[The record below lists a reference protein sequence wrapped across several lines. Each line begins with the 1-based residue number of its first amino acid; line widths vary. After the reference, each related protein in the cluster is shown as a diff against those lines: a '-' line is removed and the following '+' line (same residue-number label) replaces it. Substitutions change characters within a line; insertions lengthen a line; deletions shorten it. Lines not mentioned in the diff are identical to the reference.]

1 MKITLKLYASLAS
14 CLPAEA
20 VKNQAEIT
28 VKPDATVREVL
39 DAHNVPFDRC
49 HLILINGVFSP
60 PATAKQATLSEGDAL
75 AVWPPVAG
83 G

>member
-1 MKITLKLYASLAS
+1 VKITFKLYASLAN

-20 VKNQAEIT
+20 VKNEVKIT
-28 VKPDATVREVL
+28 VKPGTTVREVL
-39 DAHNVPFDRC
+39 DAHNVPFEHC

-60 PATAKQATLSEGDAL
+60 PATAKQVALNEGDAL

>member
-1 MKITLKLYASLAS
+1 MNITLKLYASLAN

-20 VKNQAEIT
+20 RKNEAVIEI
-28 VKPDATVREVL
+28 DANASVRDVL
-39 DAHNVPFDRC
+39 NAHNVPFEKC

-60 PATAKQATLSEGDAL
+60 PSSAQQARLNDGDAL

>member
-1 MKITLKLYASLAS
+1 MNITFKLYASLDS
-14 CLPAEA
+14 FLPPEA
-20 VKNQAEIT
+20 IKNVAEIVVKTGTT
-28 VKPDATVREVL
+28 VYEVL
-39 DAHNVPFDRC
+39 DAHNVPFEKC

-60 PATAKQATLSEGDAL
+60 PSTARQAVLSEGDAL

>member
-1 MKITLKLYASLAS
+1 VKITLKLYASLAS
-14 CLPAEA
+14 CLPAKA
-20 VKNQAEIT
+20 VKNEVEIT
-28 VKPDATVREVL
+28 VRSDASVREVL
-39 DAHNVPFDRC
+39 DTYNVPFDKC

-60 PATAKQATLSEGDAL
+60 PATAKQALLSEGDAL